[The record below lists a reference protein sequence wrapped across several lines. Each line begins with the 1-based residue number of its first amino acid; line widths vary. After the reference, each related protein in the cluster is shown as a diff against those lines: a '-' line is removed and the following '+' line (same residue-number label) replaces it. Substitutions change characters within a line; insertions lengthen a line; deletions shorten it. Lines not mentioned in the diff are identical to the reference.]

1 VRWRFITPSFARR
14 ATPGMILKGIDEATL
29 PAASRQP
36 GDVARF
42 NALIDSASGV
52 PVLYFARRRVLVTK

>member
-1 VRWRFITPSFARR
+1 MRWRFITPSFARR

-36 GDVARF
+36 GDVAVST
-42 NALIDSASGV
+42 L
-52 PVLYFARRRVLVTK
+52 